1 MDIAIAQFASGL
13 DIYRFPL
20 SQVGI
25 QFMQVGDDPDIL
37 LDLKMLNEELKNSHD
52 IRVSSW
58 HIVPRRSLMS
68 SDIGYGW
75 YSAISWEFNE
85 RNYYK
90 DLVAQY

>member
-52 IRVSSW
+52 IRVSS
-58 HIVPRRSLMS
+58 
-68 SDIGYGW
+68 
-75 YSAISWEFNE
+75 
-85 RNYYK
+85 
-90 DLVAQY
+90 